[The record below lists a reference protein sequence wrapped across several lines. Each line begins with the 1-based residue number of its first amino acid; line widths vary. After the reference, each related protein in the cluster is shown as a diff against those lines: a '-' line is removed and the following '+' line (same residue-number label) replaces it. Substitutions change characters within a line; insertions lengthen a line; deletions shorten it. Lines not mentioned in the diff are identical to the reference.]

1 MPLQVVTHFSLRA
14 PYPTLKKPGS
24 AIKIQ
29 PNGTHTQGINFT
41 CRASEQGVFKYTL
54 HFNFSNFVY
63 EHHIVINVLP
73 ESVTKDLELMKPEA
87 AYVAPVLPEQ
97 PVTLPIV
104 LAFPAGRVSKLPGVA
119 LYTTNSRYT
128 GSRELH
134 EYAVPTDIHAKIEGR
149 KGSSFNPWKTQ
160 NNWSQRMHELLW
172 LEEAQQAKLTR
183 AYDLHGIDAEL
194 VKSFVDENENTIYLP
209 EPLMR
214 VPCANLAE
222 KRPSVQ
228 RADRVYAWAA
238 QGAKQQYEGW
248 VHRVEGAAL
257 LIVFSEDF
265 HKKHPAGTKI
275 NMRFDVDRLSARL
288 MHRAVD
294 DTQLESVWPSQL
306 SEEAPE
312 MKAAV
317 DEALAKMTSASLAE
331 LNEPQ
336 RKVIAQLLTR
346 THGSAPYLMFGP
358 FGTGKTRTLIEFL
371 RKLVA
376 APGAAKGGKKGA
388 PAPGA
393 ARVLVC
399 SPSNSSVD
407 KYITALK
414 ELLGPEAML
423 RVQAPHRLPGGYGP
437 LKAYSHV
444 DPKTGLYALPQMA
457 ELLKKQV
464 VVSTTRSA
472 SMLVSA
478 AVPKGHFTHI
488 IVDEAAQL
496 MEAEALLPIS
506 LAGPSTAVVMA
517 GDPHQLGPTTF
528 SKIESVHGLHCS
540 IMERLAGMPA
550 YTALKSAARTT
561 TRLTSNYRSHPEL
574 VKMLGRI
581 SYSNTLQ
588 AQAPAA
594 KVNALRGWAK
604 SSTDQKFPMLLC
616 SLEGGQEEREGD
628 SPSWFNRQEAFVLLE
643 IISDLLKGCEQDG
656 LRQEDIGV
664 ITPYFKQTQKL
675 RQLLRSHGLAKVKV
689 GSTEEFH
696 GHEVTALFISTVRT
710 SPHNLDLDQQF
721 DTGFVGNVKRFNT
734 ALSRA
739 VALAVVVGDINVL
752 TTAPEWRDMMATCR
766 ERKCFIT
773 KQAPPLPGLPP
784 PPPANQADHAAKD
797 AAAPAQPVQPAQ
809 PAQPAHVAAPKM
821 PPPLPS
827 MAKSCA
833 ELEAGFASAP
843 VGSPPAVVA
852 PPAARPAEP
861 EPAAAAPPPPA
872 AQPNSKGAGGRGNN
886 RRGGRGGGRGKGGV
900 AAPPAEAPPEPAGQ
914 MQALLG
920 IMGMGAGGSLPGMP
934 AMPAMPASAI
944 DEASLLRTAAGA
956 SAGASAPSKPPEP
969 EELPLAPRFANEDD
983 EVHDDADEEDE
994 DEGTPEWVEEV
1005 NGVEADEPSGGSG
1018 SPLSPLLPSSVALP
1032 HSTIEEG
1039 RADFLASGGLKI
1051 DGARAP
1057 PRPANGHAGLP
1068 PAPPAQAANGG
1079 MPGMMVPIGT
1089 PLTNGFAQAAQAA
1102 QQHQPAN
1109 GHAPAQAHTN
1119 GFSPMASNSMY
1130 GPSMFAHGQPPE
1142 PTPPQPTAS
1151 QPTPPKATPPKPK
1164 KPIAN
1169 GTAERELLYSYEG
1182 AGVLYVKGPLPA
1194 YKLVEEED
1202 GGIGIYISLFNLEYE
1217 LKLSGEGLAAILT
1230 PDKGV
1235 LSSAAASHSFLHP
1248 TGETCL
1254 YIDVPDAF
1262 DGTKTVINEIET
1274 SQTLEI
1280 KLVKQA
1286 KKAPI
1291 QLKVNKVKR

>member
-1 MPLQVVTHFSLRA
+1 MQPTNHFSLRA
-14 PYPTLKKPGS
+14 PYPTMKKPGS

-29 PNGTHTQGINFT
+29 PNGTHTQGIKFY
-41 CRASEQGVFKYTL
+41 CPASKQGVFKYTL
-54 HFNFSNFVY
+54 HFNFSNFVFEY
-63 EHHIVINVLP
+63 HVVVNVVP
-73 ESVTKDLELMKPEA
+73 ESVTKDLELMKPAA

-104 LAFPAGRVSKLPGVA
+104 PAFPAGRVSKLPGVA
-119 LYTTNSRYT
+119 LYTTNSQYT
-128 GSRELH
+128 GSRELQ
-134 EYAVPTDIHAKIEGR
+134 EYPVPSDIHAKIEGR

-183 AYDLHGIDAEL
+183 AYDLREVEAEL

-209 EPLMR
+209 EPLTR

-228 RADRVYAWAA
+228 RADRVYAWAS
-238 QGAKQQYEGW
+238 QGAKEQYEGW

-275 NMRFDVDRLSARL
+275 NMRFDVDRLGARL

-294 DTQLESVWPSQL
+294 DALLESVWPAQL
-306 SEEAPE
+306 SPETPE

-317 DEALAKMTSASLAE
+317 DEALSKMTSPSLTE

-371 RKLVA
+371 RQLVA
-376 APGAAKGGKKGA
+376 APGASKGGKKGA
-388 PAPGA
+388 PAQGA

-414 ELLGPEAML
+414 ELLGPDAML

-437 LKAYSHV
+437 LKAYSHI
-444 DPKTGLYALPQMA
+444 DPKTGLYALPEMA

-472 SMLVSA
+472 GMLVSA
-478 AVPKGHFTHI
+478 SVPKGHFTHI

-540 IMERLAGMPA
+540 IMERLANMPA
-550 YTALKSAARTT
+550 YTALLSAARAT

-594 KVNALRGWAK
+594 KVNALRNWAK
-604 SSTDQKFPMLLC
+604 SSTDQKFPMLFC

-656 LRQEDIGV
+656 LKQEDVGV

-675 RQLLRSHGLAKVKV
+675 RMLLRSHGLAKVKV

-752 TTAPEWRDMMATCR
+752 TTAPEWRDMMGTCR
-766 ERKCFIT
+766 DRKCFIT
-773 KQAPPLPGLPP
+773 KQAPPLPGGLPAP
-784 PPPANQADHAAKD
+784 QPTNQADRAAKD

-809 PAQPAHVAAPKM
+809 PAQPAHVAAKM
-821 PPPLPS
+821 PPLPG

-843 VGSPPAVVA
+843 VGSPTTVVA
-852 PPAARPAEP
+852 PPAAQPAEP

-872 AQPNSKGAGGRGNN
+872 AQPTGKGAGGRGNK
-886 RRGGRGGGRGKGGV
+886 RGGRGRGKGAV
-900 AAPPAEAPPEPAGQ
+900 AAPPPDAQAEQPAQ

-920 IMGMGAGGSLPGMP
+920 IMGAGAGAGAGLPGMP
-934 AMPAMPASAI
+934 PMPAMPASAI
-944 DEASLLRTAAGA
+944 DEAALLRAA
-956 SAGASAPSKPPEP
+956 AGASAPSKPPNP
-969 EELPLAPRFANEDD
+969 EELPLAPRFANEED

-994 DEGTPEWVEEV
+994 DEGTPEWIEEV
-1005 NGVEADEPSGGSG
+1005 DGDEAEEPSGGSG

-1057 PRPANGHAGLP
+1057 SRPANGHAGLP
-1068 PAPPAQAANGG
+1068 PAPPAQGSNGI
-1079 MPGMMVPIGT
+1079 PGMMVPIGT

-1109 GHAPAQAHTN
+1109 GHAPAPAHTN

-1151 QPTPPKATPPKPK
+1151 QPTPPKPK
-1164 KPIAN
+1164 KPDAN
-1169 GTAERELLYSYEG
+1169 GSSERELLYAYEG
-1182 AGVLYVKGPLPA
+1182 AGLLYVKGPRPP
-1194 YKLVEEED
+1194 YKLMEEED
-1202 GGIGIYISLFNLEYE
+1202 GGIGIYISLFNLDYD
-1217 LKLSGEGLAAILT
+1217 LKLIGSQGLAVILA

-1235 LSSAAASHSFLHP
+1235 ASSAAASHSFL
-1248 TGETCL
+1248 GEASDSWL
-1254 YIDVPDAF
+1254 YIEVPDAF
-1262 DGTKTVINEIET
+1262 DGTKTVINEASE